1 MRKAL
6 LVGINDY
13 GMQSLDGCINDAV
26 EINKLLSYNEDG
38 TINFQT
44 ELKKGTVN
52 KNELKVLIER
62 CFSRDEEAALFY
74 FSGHG
79 YIDEHGGYLVT
90 SDYEHGDY
98 GVSLQEIMA
107 IANKSKCKNKI
118 IILDSCHAGFMGR
131 NSILTQDATVIS
143 DGVTILT
150 ASVEKEAAVERDGHG
165 IFTSLLIE
173 ALSGRAADI
182 LGHIS
187 LGSIYAYI
195 DKALGP
201 WDQRPVF
208 KTNVSN
214 FISIRNVNPPIDLV
228 TLRKICTYFPDENH
242 KYTLDPS
249 YEPINSEGYEH
260 KLVKP
265 YADIENTKIFN
276 DLQKFEGL
284 GLVRPLNEEHMYYAA
299 MNKDVCVLT
308 SMGKRYWK
316 LAKEKKI

>member
-1 MRKAL
+1 MRRAL
-6 LVGINDY
+6 IVGIDDY
-13 GMQSLDGCINDAV
+13 GSQSLKGCSNDAE
-26 EINKLLSYNEDG
+26 EIKRLLSYHGDNN
-38 TINFQT
+38 INFQT
-44 ELKKGTVN
+44 VIRTGTVY
-52 KNELKVLIER
+52 KDELIELIKQ
-62 CFSRDEEAALFY
+62 CFVRDEDVALFY

-79 YIDEHGGYLVT
+79 YIDEQGGYLVT
-90 SDYEHGDY
+90 SDFEIDDF
-98 GVSLQEIMA
+98 GVSLQEVMD
-107 IANKSKCKNKI
+107 IANNSKCKNKI
-118 IILDSCHAGFMGR
+118 IILDSCHSGFMGR
-131 NSILTQDATVIS
+131 DNDISPDATIITN
-143 DGVTILT
+143 GVTILT
-150 ASVEKEAAVERDGHG
+150 ACIEQETALERGGHG
-165 IFTSLLIE
+165 VFTSLLIE

-214 FISIRNVNPPIDLV
+214 FISLRNVNPPIDHV
-228 TLRKICTYFPDENH
+228 TLRKICTYFPDESY
-242 KYTLDPS
+242 KYPLDPS
-249 YEPINSEGYEH
+249 YEPTNSEEYEH

-265 YADIENTKIFN
+265 YADIENTQIFN

-299 MNKDVCVLT
+299 MNGDVCVLT

-316 LAKEKKI
+316 LAKESKI